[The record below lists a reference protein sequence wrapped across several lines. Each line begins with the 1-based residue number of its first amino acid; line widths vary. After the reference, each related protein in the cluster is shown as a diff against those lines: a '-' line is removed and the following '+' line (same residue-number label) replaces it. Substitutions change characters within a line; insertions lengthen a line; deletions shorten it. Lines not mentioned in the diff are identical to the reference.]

1 MPASLSRRLL
11 LTLGAPV
18 VWLALRGPGHALA
31 AVAHDDDT
39 DPILE
44 HALHR
49 WRGDLDGMLKRGM
62 IRVATVGSL
71 STFFYDKG
79 QERGITYELTHAFEA
94 QLHKV
99 YGRKAGRLRVVIVP
113 TTRDRLLPYVVQG
126 KADIAAANL
135 TVTPGRKAQV
145 DFSRPF
151 MTNIR
156 EIVVTGPAGRGVRGL
171 EDLVR
176 TPVFARRSSSYYE
189 HLTRL
194 NASRKAKGAH
204 PIRVRALDE
213 ALESEDF
220 LQMVSAGMLPAV
232 VVDEPIAEFWTQ
244 VYSGLV
250 LHKDIV
256 IHEGGDIA
264 WAFRKKSPRLTKA
277 VNGFVAKAAK
287 GTTLGNVILAR
298 YRKSVDWAKDALAP
312 NDQERFKQVASYLK
326 TYARQYDFDWLM
338 IGAQAYQESRFDQ
351 SKVSP
356 AGAIG
361 IMQIMPAT
369 AAGPAVGIPNIR
381 TAKNNIHAG
390 VKYLRHL
397 RDTYYSDPKLSSLDQ
412 TLFSF
417 AAYNAGPSNVARSR
431 KRAKSM
437 GLNPNIWLGNVEIA
451 AGRTVSQEPVTYV
464 RNIYKYYVAYK
475 LLAEGE
481 ASRALP
487 RARPAPG

>member
-1 MPASLSRRLL
+1 MPAAWSRRSLL
-11 LTLGAPV
+11 ELMVSAMAAAAGGSGA
-18 VWLALRGPGHALA
+18 ALA
-31 AVAHDDDT
+31 AAVVDDDR
-39 DPILE
+39 DPLLE
-44 HALHR
+44 HALRR

-71 STFFYDKG
+71 STFFYDKA
-79 QERGITYELTHAFEA
+79 QERGVTYELTQAFEA
-94 QLHKV
+94 QLHKA
-99 YGRKAGRLRVVIVP
+99 YGRKASRLRVVILP

-151 MTNIR
+151 MTEVR
-156 EIVVTGPAGRGVRGL
+156 EIVVTGPAARGVRGL

-194 NASRKAKGAH
+194 NASRKAKGKH
-204 PIRVRALDE
+204 PIAVRRLDE
-213 ALESEDF
+213 GLESQDF
-220 LQMVSAGMLPAV
+220 LQMVSVGMLPAV
-232 VVDEPIAEFWTQ
+232 VVDEPVAEFWTR
-244 VYSGLV
+244 VYRGLE
-250 LHKDIV
+250 LHQDIV
-256 IHEGGDIA
+256 IHKGGDIA

-277 VNGFVAKAAK
+277 VNGFVVKAAK
-287 GTTLGNVILAR
+287 GTTLGNVILNR
-298 YRKSVDWAKDALAP
+298 YLQSVDWAKDALAP
-312 NDQERFKQVASYLK
+312 GDEGRFEKVAGYLK
-326 TYARQYDFDWLM
+326 TYAKQYDFDWLM

-351 SKVSP
+351 KKVSP

-361 IMQIMPAT
+361 IMQLMPAT
-369 AAGPAVGIPNIR
+369 AAEVGIPNIR
-381 TAKNNIHAG
+381 TAENNIHAG
-390 VKYLRHL
+390 VKYLRYL

-417 AAYNAGPSNVARSR
+417 AAYNAGPRSVTRSR
-431 KRAKSM
+431 TRAGSM
-437 GLNPNIWLGNVEIA
+437 GLDADVWLGNVEIA

-475 LLAEGE
+475 LLVSGKAYGGL
-481 ASRALP
+481 SR
-487 RARPAPG
+487 G